1 MNIDCEAFYRERDDR
16 SVEYMGPIDWA
27 GLPVGISIDEATASS
42 RAGQVALLA
51 LVNMAARLHRHILVA
66 VPDLPLVAR
75 SLVPADDLRHAVVA
89 TAQAIDP
96 CGRVDLVDNRSM
108 KVIASVGI
116 GPVRG
121 GTCQAYVGVDGLL
134 ATLAT
139 GPQPF
144 ETSDVSIL
152 GAALASCLA
161 AAALVAMMSG
171 HPIVPTRLSLWR
183 LGDGVMA
190 EPGPGDMPRPLD
202 VGDVLVVGAGA
213 VASAL
218 LYWLRELGVTGRWVV
233 VDRDMLEL
241 PNTNRSIGTLVAET
255 GWLGGAAEPKAIGAS
270 RLIGADARVAWYDE
284 WLGSEPDWTPA
295 VVLPLANGRDVRPL
309 ISLRGEERI
318 VHATTSRDWTA
329 ELHRHVADVDGCI
342 VDRLPGQ
349 PGAAPFICS
358 TGSVTS
364 ATGVVTDAALPF
376 LSAAAGL
383 MLVQAL
389 AMSAGG
395 FDALPANHWRLH
407 LGPPGSGPVRFSR
420 LFWPQHAGC
429 QHILSAATRRSLR
442 SSATSS
448 LA

>member
-27 GLPVGISIDEATASS
+27 GLPIGIAIDEATASS

-66 VPDLPLVAR
+66 VPDVPLIAR

-96 CGRVDLVDNRSM
+96 CGRLDLVDHRSM
-108 KVIASVGI
+108 KTIASVGI

-144 ETSDVSIL
+144 EASDASIL
-152 GAALASCLA
+152 GAALASCMA
-161 AAALVAMMSG
+161 AAALVGMVTG

-190 EPGPGDMPRPLD
+190 EPGPSDVAHPLD
-202 VGDVLVVGAGA
+202 IGDVLVVGAGA

-233 VDRDMLEL
+233 VDGDLLEL

-270 RLIGADARVAWYDE
+270 RLIGADARVAWYDQ
-284 WLGSEPDWTPA
+284 WLGSEPAWTPA
-295 VVLPLANGRDVRPL
+295 VVLPLANGRDVRSL

-342 VDRLPGQ
+342 VDRLPDR

-358 TGSVTS
+358 TGTLTS
-364 ATGVVTDAALPF
+364 ATGMVTDAALPF

-383 MLVQAL
+383 MLVRAL
-389 AMSAGG
+389 TMGAEE

-407 LGPPGSGPVRFSR
+407 LGPPGSAPLRFSR
-420 LFWPQHAGC
+420 LIWPPHAGC
-429 QHILSAATRRSLR
+429 QHILSTAARRR
-442 SSATSS
+442 ARAGQASSPA
-448 LA
+448 